1 VTAAATLAAL
11 TETTATWDLRD
22 VLDAAVTAEG
32 GTLVLTQDGRA
43 LTLTVEPTVAW
54 DVAPAETGRAIDSPN
69 PGVTRIT
76 ATLAATTRF
85 TFAVRQPSI
94 ARGLEKNAAYAKR

>member
-1 VTAAATLAAL
+1 MTAAATLAEL

-22 VLDAAVTAEG
+22 VLDAAVTRTF
-32 GTLVLTQDGRA
+32 TL
-43 LTLTVEPTVAW
+43 
-54 DVAPAETGRAIDSPN
+54 APAETGRAIDSPN

-85 TFAVRQPSI
+85 TFAVRQPST